1 MRSIKS
7 KGRPRKASA
16 EMALYARQMAATNS
30 EQHSRLKRN
39 LLKAI
44 REELTPRQREVLNLY
59 YSGGKSI
66 REIAELLEVCPS
78 TVFRTLKRAEQ
89 RLFRCLRYGA
99 ESYLLGMEEEESRY
113 GDRL

>member
-1 MRSIKS
+1 MSAIKS

-30 EQHSRLKRN
+30 GEHSRLKRN

-44 REELTPRQREVLNLY
+44 RQELTPRQQEVLTLY
-59 YSGGKSI
+59 YAGGKSI
-66 REIAELLEVCPS
+66 HEIASLLEVCPS
-78 TVFRTLKRAEQ
+78 TVFRTLKRAEK

-99 ESYLLGMEEEESRY
+99 QSYLLGMEE
-113 GDRL
+113 

>member
-44 REELTPRQREVLNLY
+44 REELTPRQREVLTLY
-59 YSGGKSI
+59 YAGGKSVH
-66 REIAELLEVCPS
+66 EIAALLEVCPS
-78 TVFRTLKRAEQ
+78 TVFRTLKRAEK
-89 RLFRCLRYGA
+89 RLFRCLRFGA
-99 ESYLLGMEEEESRY
+99 ESYLLGMEEES
-113 GDRL
+113 